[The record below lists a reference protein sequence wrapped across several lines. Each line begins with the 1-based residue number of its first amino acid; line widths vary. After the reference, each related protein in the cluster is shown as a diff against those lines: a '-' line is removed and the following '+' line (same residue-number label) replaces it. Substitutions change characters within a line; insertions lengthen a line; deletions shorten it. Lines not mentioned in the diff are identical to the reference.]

1 MAKVPAISAQPAKK
15 PSGTVSITVTED
27 YAAVRP
33 AVLVYAAKRNLSE
46 GPAIR
51 AFLIEAFA
59 ADNDGRPEDP
69 PPSPAP
75 AEPGKL
81 LDAVA
86 AVRRDLADG
95 QDNTR
100 RTLRLVRE
108 DIATAV
114 RALLVTLGKYPP
126 DEVDAVLEAV
136 FPGGPDP
143 TLHD

>member
-1 MAKVPAISAQPAKK
+1 VAKIPATSPQPAKK
-15 PSGTVSITVTED
+15 PAGTVSITVTED

-33 AVLVYAAKRNLSE
+33 AVLAYAAKRSLSE

-59 ADNDGRPEDP
+59 AGNDGKAGESQ
-69 PPSPAP
+69 PSPAP
-75 AEPGKL
+75 TEPTKV

-95 QDNTR
+95 QDDVR
-100 RTLRLVRE
+100 VTLRLVRE

-126 DEVDAVLEAV
+126 DEVDKVLEAV
-136 FPGGPDP
+136 FPGGPDSTP
-143 TLHD
+143 HA

>member
-1 MAKVPAISAQPAKK
+1 MAKVPATPTPPARK
-15 PSGTVSITVTED
+15 PAGTVSITVTED

-33 AVLVYAAKRNLSE
+33 AVLAYAAKRNLSE
-46 GPAIR
+46 GLAIR
-51 AFLIEAFA
+51 AFLIDTFTAGI
-59 ADNDGRPEDP
+59 ADKVGEP

-95 QDNTR
+95 QDDTK

-114 RALLVTLGKYPP
+114 RALLVTLG
-126 DEVDAVLEAV
+126 
-136 FPGGPDP
+136 
-143 TLHD
+143 